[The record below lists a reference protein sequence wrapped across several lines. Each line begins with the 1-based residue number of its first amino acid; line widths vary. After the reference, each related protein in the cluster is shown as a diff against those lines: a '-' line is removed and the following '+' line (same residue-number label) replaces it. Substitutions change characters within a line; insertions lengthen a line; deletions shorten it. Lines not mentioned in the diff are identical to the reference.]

1 MKIQF
6 GKIKKKDW
14 DNSSDFIDSK
24 SGKHYYYE
32 VVTGHEDIHIN
43 DTCGRTIPIGKEH
56 LSKLIDALLK
66 VEVNGL

>member
-1 MKIQF
+1 MKIRF

-14 DNSSDFIDSK
+14 IAGKDFIDSK

-32 VVTGHEDIHIN
+32 VVTGHEDIHIR
-43 DTCGRTIPIGKEH
+43 DTCGRSIPIDKEH